1 MEPIMEWIER
11 LNDAISYIEEH
22 LTDEIDM
29 EQLGRVA
36 CCSSYHFQRMF
47 TYMAGIPLS
56 EYIRRRKM
64 SLAAVDLQGRDSK
77 IIDVAG
83 KYGYSSP
90 TAFNRAFQSVH
101 GMAPSALKKEG
112 VSVKSFPPITF
123 KITVKGVEEM
133 NYRIETKEPFRIV
146 GVSVPLEKGIEKNFA
161 VIPAKWGEIA
171 ADGTLQRLTCMM
183 DTQPYGVLG
192 ISTCNDTEPWRYY
205 IAVSSSRAAD
215 GLEEYTVPGA
225 TWAVFPGTGTNQS
238 IQELERRIVTEWLPT
253 SGYEYGNAPDV
264 EVYLN
269 PDPENAQYEVWIPV
283 VKRQG

>member
-29 EQLGRVA
+29 EQLGRIA

-146 GVSVPLEKGIEKNFA
+146 GVSVPLEKDIEKNFA

-171 ADGTLQRLTCMM
+171 ADGTLQRLTGMM

-283 VKRQG
+283 VKRQR

>member
-1 MEPIMEWIER
+1 MEWIER

-29 EQLGRVA
+29 EQLGRIA

-146 GVSVPLEKGIEKNFA
+146 GVSVPLEKDIEKNFA

-171 ADGTLQRLTCMM
+171 ADGTLQRLTGMM

-283 VKRQG
+283 VKRQR